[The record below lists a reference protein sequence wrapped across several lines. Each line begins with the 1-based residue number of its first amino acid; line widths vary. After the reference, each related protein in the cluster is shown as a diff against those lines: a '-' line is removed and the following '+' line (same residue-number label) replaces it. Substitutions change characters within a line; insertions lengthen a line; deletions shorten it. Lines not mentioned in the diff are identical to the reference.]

1 MAMAQ
6 RYCAKTK
13 VLVRKPVRLLVRA
26 EQQRSDEPTVHEIE
40 QLGGLTRLSTPFQ
53 DVSPPLSR
61 PSRPRRVSFSPS
73 APNKQTVSLDARSVP
88 RARSCTSPLYSRKEE
103 VAAAESDDELEPK
116 CPFVAPEDGREEDEE
131 AHGGGEGGQDELD
144 GQGQDRQV
152 EPRVVERV

>member
-1 MAMAQ
+1 MFP
-6 RYCAKTK
+6 RHC
-13 VLVRKPVRLLVRA
+13 RDRLDQG
-26 EQQRSDEPTVHEIE
+26 EY
-40 QLGGLTRLSTPFQ
+40 
-53 DVSPPLSR
+53 PLL
-61 PSRPRRVSFSPS
+61 PRRQT
-73 APNKQTVSLDARSVP
+73 NKQSASTRNRCLAPAQPPSLH
-88 RARSCTSPLYSRKEE
+88 SRKEE